1 MRALRK
7 NQKGFTL
14 VEMLGYL
21 ALLGVLL
28 ALVYSIFYRISAN
41 VSAADRTLLKER
53 SDFGVVWMMQRD
65 IRRSAKVMDAY
76 GPFKASE
83 GALILLIEKSKE
95 SDTPVVI
102 YRFSESETA
111 LLRHETNADQ
121 PSQGV
126 TSRRLGFEIEGFEF
140 AADEEN
146 ANLLR
151 VDILLKKAE
160 LKERKLGVL
169 RDQPLTFHTLMRN
182 G

>member
-1 MRALRK
+1 MRK
-7 NQKGFTL
+7 NQRGFTL
-14 VEMLGYL
+14 IEMLGYL

-28 ALVYSIFYRISAN
+28 ALVYSIFYRISAY

-65 IRRSAKVMDAY
+65 IRRSSKTMDAY
-76 GPFKASE
+76 GPFKASD
-83 GALILLIEKSKE
+83 GAMILLIEESKE
-95 SDTPVVI
+95 SDTTVII
-102 YRFSESETA
+102 YRFSESENA
-111 LLRHETNADQ
+111 LLRHEANADQ

-126 TSRRLGFEIEGFEF
+126 TSRRMGFEIEGFEF
-140 AADEEN
+140 EADKEN

-151 VDILLKKAE
+151 IDILVKQEE
-160 LKERKLGVL
+160 LKERRLGVL